1 VPADRLGSG
10 KNLGNGKNL
19 DNRKNLGSRKVR
31 RRGATI
37 STPWSSDRTTTMASV
52 WCTVAHSGRC
62 CGSARSPKDCEA
74 FFRANEDAFRAA
86 AGAKI
91 LRETSRLGVNLH
103 LTSRD
108 VARQI
113 KK

>member
-1 VPADRLGSG
+1 MSSDRLGS
-10 KNLGNGKNL
+10 
-19 DNRKNLGSRKVR
+19 RKNTSAWRHDIDALVFGPDDRQRFCMVHR
-31 RRGATI
+31 RAF
-37 STPWSSDRTTTMASV
+37 RTLL
-52 WCTVAHSGRC
+52 RL
-62 CGSARSPKDCEA
+62 SPEPSDCEA

-86 AGAKI
+86 ASAKI
-91 LRETSRLGVNLH
+91 LREGTAPGVNLH